1 MTSEAPPHANCIEAS
16 PRSCSV
22 EWPRLRRGGPVIR
35 RSFVVPHTRRVR
47 SVLWLP
53 CWLLA
58 ASTAAAQI
66 APAAQAP
73 VPQAPLT
80 LAAAIDRAL
89 SGNPAVIAARTRRAI
104 GAAGV
109 AVAGER
115 LNPEG
120 RVEFDRDT
128 PRQAYTVAVPWETGG
143 KRARRLDVAQASV
156 RTTEAEIELVIAQ
169 TRSAVRGAY
178 FDLLIA
184 SSRVA
189 LLDELQGLATR
200 ARDTAQQRFD
210 AGDAARLEVLQAEL
224 ARAQAQNEAAGARGT
239 VVAARA
245 KLNALLGFAIDAP
258 TELVEP
264 DLGVPVAFDA
274 AVLRARSASTEL
286 AVLDRRIDE
295 QRSKVALARAVR
307 SPDIT
312 PEGSVTHGFG
322 TDAEFQT
329 GWKAA
334 VAISLPIFTTHKAG
348 VQLEELTLTQLT
360 AEREATVAR
369 IAGDVAAATAVAGA
383 QREQYLRYRDEII
396 PQAIEVENLAQ
407 DAYRLGR
414 TGIAAYLQALQATRD
429 ARLRSLQ
436 AQADLQT
443 ALTDLERAI
452 GAPLQP

>member
-1 MTSEAPPHANCIEAS
+1 MT
-16 PRSCSV
+16 R
-22 EWPRLRRGGPVIR
+22 WTVIC
-35 RSFVVPHTRRVR
+35 RSFVVPHTLRVR

-58 ASTAAAQI
+58 ASTAAGQSSATQ
-66 APAAQAP
+66 PLS
-73 VPQAPLT
+73 PQTPLT
-80 LAAAIDRAL
+80 LAAAIDRAM
-89 SGNPAVIAARTRRAI
+89 SGSPGVIAARTRRAI

-143 KRARRLDVAQASV
+143 KRGRRLDVAQAAML
-156 RTTEAEIELVIAQ
+156 TIEAEIGLVIAQ

-210 AGDAARLEVLQAEL
+210 AGDAARLEVLQADL
-224 ARAQAQNEAAGARGT
+224 ARAQAQNEATGARGT

-245 KLNALLGFAIDAP
+245 KLNALLGFAIDTP

-286 AVLDRRIDE
+286 ALLDRRIEE
-295 QRSKVALARAVR
+295 QRSKIALAHALR

-312 PEGSVTHGFG
+312 PEGSVTRGFG

-334 VAISLPIFTTHKAG
+334 VAVSVPIFTTHKAG
-348 VQLEELTLTQLT
+348 VQLEEITLTQLT
-360 AEREATVAR
+360 AEREATVSR
-369 IAGDVAAATAVAGA
+369 IAGEVAAATAVASA

-396 PQAIEVENLAQ
+396 PQAIEVESLAQ

-443 ALTDLERAI
+443 EPRILERAI
-452 GAPLQP
+452 GAPLLP

>member
-1 MTSEAPPHANCIEAS
+1 M
-16 PRSCSV
+16 
-22 EWPRLRRGGPVIR
+22 
-35 RSFVVPHTRRVR
+35 
-47 SVLWLP
+47 
-53 CWLLA
+53 
-58 ASTAAAQI
+58 
-66 APAAQAP
+66 
-73 VPQAPLT
+73 
-80 LAAAIDRAL
+80 
-89 SGNPAVIAARTRRAI
+89 SGNPAIIAARTRRAI

-128 PRQAYTVAVPWETGG
+128 PRQAYTFAVPLETGG
-143 KRARRLDVAQASV
+143 KRGRRLDVAQAAV
-156 RTTEAEIELVIAQ
+156 RTTTAEIELVIAQ

-189 LLDELQGLATR
+189 LLDELYGLATR

-210 AGDAARLEVLQAEL
+210 VGDAARLEVLQAEL

-274 AVLRARSASTEL
+274 AVARARAASTEL
-286 AVLDRRIDE
+286 ALLDRRIDE
-295 QRSKVALARAVR
+295 QRNRVALAHALR

-322 TDAEFQT
+322 NDAEFQT

-334 VAISLPIFTTHKAG
+334 VAISLPLFTTHKAG
-348 VQLEELTLTQLT
+348 VQLEDITLTQLT
-360 AEREATVAR
+360 AEREATASR

-383 QREQYLRYRDEII
+383 QREQYLRYRDQII

-452 GAPLQP
+452 GAPLLP